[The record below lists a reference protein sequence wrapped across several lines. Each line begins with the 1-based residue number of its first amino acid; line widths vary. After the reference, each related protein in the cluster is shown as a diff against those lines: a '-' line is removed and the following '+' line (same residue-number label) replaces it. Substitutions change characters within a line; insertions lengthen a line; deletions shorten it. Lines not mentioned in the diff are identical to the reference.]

1 MSLTLRGAGIRLALA
16 LALGTSAAAEA
27 AELNL
32 YSSRH
37 YQTDEALYD
46 DFTKKTGIKINRI
59 EGKGDALIS
68 RIAVEGANSP
78 ADILITVDVARL
90 WRADQEGLFQA
101 VTSDILEESV
111 PANLRHP
118 QGHWFGF
125 STRGRLIY
133 YSKESM
139 DGTEISSYE
148 NLASPDLK
156 GRLCIRSSSNV
167 YNQSLLSAMIA
178 EKGEAEAEA
187 WAQGLVNNFARDPV
201 GGDTDQIRAVA
212 AGVCD
217 VAVAN
222 SYYFVRL
229 MTSDKEDDR
238 AVAKKV
244 GWIFPNQNDRG
255 THVNISGAGVLKH
268 APNREEAIA
277 FLEYLVSPEAQR
289 YFADGNNEYPVV
301 NGVPA
306 NSGLAK
312 LGEFKADTQAIAE
325 IGENQPTAQKIAD
338 RVGWK

>member
-1 MSLTLRGAGIRLALA
+1 M
-16 LALGTSAAAEA
+16 
-27 AELNL
+27 
-32 YSSRH
+32 
-37 YQTDEALYD
+37 
-46 DFTKKTGIKINRI
+46 
-59 EGKGDALIS
+59 
-68 RIAVEGANSP
+68 
-78 ADILITVDVARL
+78 
-90 WRADQEGLFQA
+90 
-101 VTSDILEESV
+101 

-133 YSKESM
+133 YSLESM
-139 DGTEISSYE
+139 DGTEVSSYE
-148 NLASPDLK
+148 DLANPDLK

-187 WAQGLVNNFARDPV
+187 WAQGLVDNFARDPV

-222 SYYFVRL
+222 SYYYVRL
-229 MTSDKEDDR
+229 MTSDKDDDQ

-277 FLEYLVSPEAQR
+277 FLEYLASPEAQR

-306 NSGLAK
+306 SSGLAK

-325 IGENQPTAQKIAD
+325 IGEYQPTAQMIAD

>member
-1 MSLTLRGAGIRLALA
+1 MSLTLRCAGIRLVLA

-68 RIAVEGANSP
+68 RITVEGANSP
-78 ADILITVDVARL
+78 ADVLITVDVARL
-90 WRADQEGLFQA
+90 WRADQEGLFQPVA
-101 VTSDILEESV
+101 SEILEESV

-139 DGTEISSYE
+139 DGTEISRYE
-148 NLASPDLK
+148 DLASPDLK

-167 YNQSLLSAMIA
+167 YNQTLLSSMIA

-187 WAQGLVNNFARDPV
+187 WAQGLVDNFARDPV

-222 SYYFVRL
+222 SYYYVRL
-229 MTSDKEDDR
+229 MTSDKEDDQ

-255 THVNISGAGVLKH
+255 THVNVSGAGVLKH

-277 FLEYLVSPEAQR
+277 FLEYLVSPDAQR

-306 NSGLAK
+306 NSSLAK

-325 IGENQPTAQKIAD
+325 IGKYQPTAQKIAD